1 MEIQITPKNST
12 GVERTVEVTVPAAE
26 VAAAEERTTRRY
38 ASQARLPGFRPGKA
52 PAAVVKK
59 RFADA
64 IRNETIETVVREA
77 YKEIVEKDD
86 VKIASQPHI
95 HDLKFEEGQ
104 PLTFEFHFEVRPT
117 PELARTN
124 GFRVERRGTD
134 VTDEQ
139 VQQQIDQLRDERA
152 TWAPVEGKPQEGD
165 MVNVGLA
172 VADENGAIG
181 EQRDVSLV
189 LGDGKAIPGI
199 EELIMQAAPGET
211 LEQPVRWPDDFP
223 DEAQRGQT
231 KTVRMTLHD
240 VKRKTLPAF
249 DDAFA
254 REVGDFDSADALRSA
269 VRDDMTKYME
279 RESESAARQ
288 QLIDQVID
296 ANPFDVPRSWVKQL
310 VDNYAQAYNIPEEHR
325 AAFDAEFAPVA
336 ERQIKRDLIVETIAE
351 QEQLAAT
358 ERDLDDRIAA
368 QAAERGA
375 DPGQLYTAL
384 EKSGRLKDLE
394 RTITE
399 DKVFQ
404 WLLDRNDVVNAA

>member
-1 MEIQITPKNST
+1 
-12 GVERTVEVTVPAAE
+12 
-26 VAAAEERTTRRY
+26 
-38 ASQARLPGFRPGKA
+38 
-52 PAAVVKK
+52 
-59 RFADA
+59 
-64 IRNETIETVVREA
+64 
-77 YKEIVEKDD
+77 
-86 VKIASQPHI
+86 
-95 HDLKFEEGQ
+95 
-104 PLTFEFHFEVRPT
+104 
-117 PELARTN
+117 
-124 GFRVERRGTD
+124 
-134 VTDEQ
+134 
-139 VQQQIDQLRDERA
+139 
-152 TWAPVEGKPQEGD
+152 

-181 EQRDVSLV
+181 EPRDVSLV

-211 LEQPVRWPDDFP
+211 IERPVRWPDDFP

-231 KTVRMTLHD
+231 KTVRATLHD

-254 REVGDFDSADALRSA
+254 REVGDFDSADALRTA
-269 VRDDMTKYME
+269 VRDDMKKYME

-296 ANPFDVPRSWVKQL
+296 ANPFEVPRSWVKQL
-310 VDNYAQAYNIPEEHR
+310 VDNYAQAYNIPDEHR

-351 QEQLAAT
+351 KEGLTAT

-368 QAAERGA
+368 QASERGA